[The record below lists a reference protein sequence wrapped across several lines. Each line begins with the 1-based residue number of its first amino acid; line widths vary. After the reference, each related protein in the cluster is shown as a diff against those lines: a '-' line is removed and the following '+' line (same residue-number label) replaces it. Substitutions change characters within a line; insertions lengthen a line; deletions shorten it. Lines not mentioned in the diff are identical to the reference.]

1 MKTKLNIVAIVVII
15 LLLFSCEQSNEKKKK
30 SVVKKDSASTTL
42 LQKEKERLE
51 KRKKIEQQ
59 NKIDSL
65 KFDQILTDAVKIA
78 TQNIYKNKFHNEY
91 KVDTAIEVEI
101 SFDNHFTKK
110 NPHLIIHR
118 YGIDDVYIDIYSK
131 VNNKFK
137 KVVSHKEW
145 SMTYR
150 NDTIRDINGDGLKDF
165 VLNWYGATGCCLKA
179 FSNVYLLREDQK
191 TFSNSF
197 EFINPTF
204 SPKEKIIRGVQY
216 GHPGETEMYKYKWN
230 GETIDTLEYV
240 YYEKDK
246 NDKKTGKLIISKN
259 KPYNTNK
266 KETVILSSMPNEYKI
281 IEGYDWFTG
290 KGYE

>member
-1 MKTKLNIVAIVVII
+1 MKTKPNILAIVVII
-15 LLLFSCEQSNEKKKK
+15 LLLFSCGQSNEKKKK
-30 SVVKKDSASTTL
+30 SGVRKDSVSATF

-51 KRKKIEQQ
+51 KRKKLEQQ
-59 NKIDSL
+59 NRIDSVR
-65 KFDQILTDAVKIA
+65 FDQILTNAIKIA
-78 TQNIYKNKFHNEY
+78 TQNIDKNKFHQEY
-91 KVDTAIEVEI
+91 KVNTAIEVDI
-101 SFDNHFTKK
+101 NFDNHFTKK
-110 NPHLIIHR
+110 HPHLIIHR
-118 YGIDDVYIDIYSK
+118 YGINDVYIDIYSK

-145 SMTYR
+145 SLTYR

-179 FSNVYLLREDQK
+179 FSNIYLLREDQK

-216 GHPGETEMYKYKWN
+216 GHPGETEMYKYRWN

-259 KPYNTNK
+259 KPYNNNK
-266 KETVILSSMPNEYKI
+266 KETVILSSMPNEYKT